1 MTNDTALKQ
10 HYDTHGYVVV
20 PSLFNA
26 SEVQLLR
33 NTTDQII
40 ESARGKSESDSIH
53 DLEDSHNPTDTPRVR
68 RIKDPVQQFDTYGTL
83 ARNEKLLSILRTL
96 LGTNVRFHSSK
107 INIKSAAYGAAVE
120 WHQDWAFYPHT
131 NDDLLAVGVAIDD
144 MTEENGPLLVIPG
157 SHKGPIY
164 DHNLD
169 GHFCGAVT
177 DPAFSDK
184 TAVSVMV
191 EAGGITIHHV
201 RMLHGSIA
209 NTSDYPRRLLLFQY
223 CAIDAFPLHGLND
236 WDLFNETVVRGEP
249 TNIPRVE
256 PVPVRMPYPPALR
269 KGSIYESQSVL
280 KESNFGKR

>member
-20 PSLFNA
+20 PSLFDV

-53 DLEDSHNPTDTPRVR
+53 DLEDSHNPKDAPRVR

-107 INIKSAAYGAAVE
+107 INIKSATYGAAVE

-131 NDDLLAVGVAIDD
+131 NDAVLAVGVALDD
-144 MTEENGPLLVIPG
+144 LTEDNGPLMVVPG
-157 SHKGPIY
+157 SHRGPVY
-164 DHNLD
+164 DHHTD
-169 GHFCGAVT
+169 GAFCGAIAACEVA
-177 DPAFSDK
+177 DQIQNAVPLLGPAG
-184 TAVSVMV
+184 SV
-191 EAGGITIHHV
+191 TIHHV
-201 RMLHGSIA
+201 RTLHGSA
-209 NTSDYPRRLLLFQY
+209 VNQSTQPRPLLLISYTAADAWPLMGISDFQSFTNQLISGSE
-223 CAIDAFPLHGLND
+223 CTAPRLEAI
-236 WDLFNETVVRGEP
+236 
-249 TNIPRVE
+249 
-256 PVPVRMPYPPALR
+256 PVRMPLPAAEFQ
-269 KGSIYESQSVL
+269 GSIYENQRAQQDRA
-280 KESNFGKR
+280 F